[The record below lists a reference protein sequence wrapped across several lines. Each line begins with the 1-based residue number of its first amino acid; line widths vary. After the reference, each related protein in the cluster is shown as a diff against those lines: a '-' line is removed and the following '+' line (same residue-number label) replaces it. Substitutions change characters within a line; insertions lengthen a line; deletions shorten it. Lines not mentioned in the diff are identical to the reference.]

1 MTADPRASAPPYD
14 EHAEAA
20 LLGAMM
26 VTREAI
32 RAAHAQQITAADFY
46 VDNHKR
52 FWTAITAVDATGA
65 FPDPITVAAALNGT
79 AETDRPCLIRL
90 QATTPASSN
99 AHAYAAVVAD
109 RARRRRLLAVSN
121 ELANA
126 ARAGTDT
133 TTVLAQ
139 VATLTANTD
148 PRARLEPGGQ
158 FILDAPRTAAAIWG
172 EDDRVLWAAGE
183 SLLIVGPPGVGKTTL
198 TIQLVAGRLGI
209 IDRLLGLP
217 IVASHRILY
226 LACDRPAQIQ
236 RAMRRVFTE
245 EHRELLEERLAIWKG
260 PPARSFG
267 DDPSLLT
274 AMARDAGADTVVID
288 SLKDVAPGLAKDEVG
303 AALNVAIQTATAE
316 NIDVLA
322 LHHQRKEQAGAKP
335 TTLQD
340 VYGSGWIAAGAGSVV
355 LLWGDA
361 GDPIVELRH
370 LKQPAEPIGTM
381 KVEHDHHAG
390 RTTIYRGA
398 VDELVALRNRPNG
411 ITIRELAQLETGK
424 PNPSDNDRKRAERRL
439 NGLVRRGHAHKTG
452 SEKGGKDGATESR
465 YYATTDE
472 DESRLI

>member
-245 EHRELLEERLAIWKG
+245 EHRELLEERLAIWQG
-260 PPARSFG
+260 PPARTRSSSTRSKTSRPASRKTKSAPRSTS
-267 DDPSLLT
+267 PSKPRPPKT
-274 AMARDAGADTVVID
+274 STSSRSTTNA
-288 SLKDVAPGLAKDEVG
+288 KNKPAPNRPPSKTSTG
-303 AALNVAIQTATAE
+303 
-316 NIDVLA
+316 
-322 LHHQRKEQAGAKP
+322 P
-335 TTLQD
+335 
-340 VYGSGWIAAGAGSVV
+340 AGS
-355 LLWGDA
+355 
-361 GDPIVELRH
+361 P
-370 LKQPAEPIGTM
+370 PAPE
-381 KVEHDHHAG
+381 A
-390 RTTIYRGA
+390 
-398 VDELVALRNRPNG
+398 
-411 ITIRELAQLETGK
+411 
-424 PNPSDNDRKRAERRL
+424 S
-439 NGLVRRGHAHKTG
+439 
-452 SEKGGKDGATESR
+452 SSSGATP
-465 YYATTDE
+465 ATPSSSSAT
-472 DESRLI
+472 SNSPPNRSGQ